1 MNSTLSTWQLV
12 IMAVVPLTALIGW
25 IVAIFIAA
33 REPGRPQAAAA
44 VPAGPASP
52 VLAAV
57 SGPAGPVAAGESEPR
72 AEEPVAA

>member
-1 MNSTLSTWQLV
+1 MNTTLSTWQLV

-33 REPGRPQAAAA
+33 REPSRPQAAAA
-44 VPAGPASP
+44 VPAFP
-52 VLAAV
+52 VLAAL

>member
-1 MNSTLSTWQLV
+1 MNTTLSTWQLV

-33 REPGRPQAAAA
+33 REPGRPQAAPA
-44 VPAGPASP
+44 VPASP

-57 SGPAGPVAAGESEPR
+57 SGPAGPAAAGESEPR